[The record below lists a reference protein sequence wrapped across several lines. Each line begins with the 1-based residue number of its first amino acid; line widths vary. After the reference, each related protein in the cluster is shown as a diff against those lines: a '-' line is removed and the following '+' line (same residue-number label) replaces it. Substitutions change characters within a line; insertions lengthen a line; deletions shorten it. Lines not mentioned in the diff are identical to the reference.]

1 MSAVHEFWYETVEDT
16 TLRQGDIFKD
26 LLCYWL
32 SEALE
37 PESPEPPV
45 KKAAGTWI
53 VAQASCDMESRGLD
67 RVVVLEVLP
76 ASRKTLRLAEDTPE
90 KELQKRLE
98 VIRIGAYPRRF
109 LIPERPE
116 GRVTIPTSVVAWDNL
131 ATLPTEYLRRH
142 YCGGPRLRLKSP
154 LREVFGN
161 WVGARFS
168 AVGPENEA
176 VIPRFT
182 RVFDHHVVVASDS

>member
-26 LLCYWL
+26 LMCYWL
-32 SEALE
+32 SEDLE
-37 PESPEPPV
+37 PESPTASVE
-45 KKAAGTWI
+45 KATGTWI

-67 RVVVLEVLP
+67 RVVVVEVLP
-76 ASRKTLRLAEDTPE
+76 ASRKTLRLAEDAPE
-90 KELQKRLE
+90 KELKKRLE

-109 LIPERPE
+109 LIPERPN
-116 GRVTIPTSVVAWDNL
+116 GSVTIPMSVVAWDNL

-142 YCGGPRLRLKSP
+142 YCDGPRLRLKSP

-176 VIPRFT
+176 VIPRF
-182 RVFDHHVVVASDS
+182 VSIHDHHVAVASDS

>member
-16 TLRQGDIFKD
+16 TLRQGDIFRD
-26 LLCYWL
+26 LVCYWL
-32 SEALE
+32 SEDLE
-37 PESPEPPV
+37 PESPTASVE
-45 KKAAGTWI
+45 KATGTWI
-53 VAQASCDMESRGLD
+53 VAQGSCDMESRGLD
-67 RVVVLEVLP
+67 RVVVLEVLA
-76 ASRKTLRLAEDTPE
+76 ASKETLRLADSTPE
-90 KELQKRLE
+90 KELKKRLE

-116 GRVTIPTSVVAWDNL
+116 GRVTIPMSVVAWDNL

-142 YCGGPRLRLKSP
+142 YCDGPRLRLKSP
-154 LREVFGN
+154 LREMFGN

-182 RVFDHHVVVASDS
+182 HIHDHHVVVASGS